1 MRMRSL
7 GFLAVT
13 LFALSTV
20 AMPTHAQTRRV
31 DPAVYEKLDVFAH
44 VLEKIRT
51 SYVDSVTETEVIE
64 NAINGMLTSLDPH
77 SAYLK
82 PDDFKGLQ
90 EQTQG
95 EFGGLGI
102 EVTLENGLVKVVSPI
117 EDTPASAAGLQSGDL
132 ITRIDA
138 KDVQGMTLKDAVDN
152 MRGKPDSTVKLVV
165 YRESEKRTFDVTLK
179 RAIIKVRPVKSKLM
193 DNGVGYLRVTAFNE
207 YTDASLQE
215 HYNNLVKA
223 NKAPLSGL
231 ILDLR
236 NNPGGLLNQA
246 IAVADEFLPSGE
258 IVSTRGRIEGQNS
271 RYSARAGD
279 VLGGKPMVVIING
292 GSASAA
298 EIVAGALQDNKRA
311 ITVGTK
317 SFGKGSVQ
325 TVFNLPGGAGMRLTT
340 ALYYTPSGRSIQA
353 KGIEPDIEA
362 KAPLSKEAQ
371 AQGLDESDL
380 PSEATLK
387 GHIEIKGASTVSDT
401 NKDGI
406 NDKKAAELPAV
417 LKSLPPMR
425 DTTPTTMNLEGK
437 PDAQLQRATEIMDAL
452 LGWPSGKPQVTATVA
467 PVSAT
472 VPAAK
477 TTSPTAK

>member
-7 GFLAVT
+7 GLLAVT

-20 AMPTHAQTRRV
+20 TMPAHAQARRV

-51 SYVDSVTETEVIE
+51 SYVDTVTETEVIE

-117 EDTPASAAGLQSGDL
+117 EDTPAAAAGLQSGDL

-152 MRGKPDSTVKLVV
+152 MRGKPDSKVKLVI
-165 YRESEKRTFDVTLK
+165 YRESEKRTFDVTLT

-193 DNGVGYLRVTAFNE
+193 DHGVGYLRVTAFNE
-207 YTDASLQE
+207 YTDAALQE

-223 NKAPLSGL
+223 NKAPLAGL

-362 KAPLSKEAQ
+362 KAQLTKEAKD
-371 AQGLDESDL
+371 AGFDESDL
-380 PSEATLK
+380 PSEASLK
-387 GHIEIKGASTVSDT
+387 GHIEIKGGTSTVSDT

-406 NDKKAAELPAV
+406 NDNRAAQLPPV
-417 LKSLPPMR
+417 LKSLPPMK
-425 DTTPTTMNLEGK
+425 DTTPTTLNLEGK
-437 PDAQLQRATEIMDAL
+437 PDSQLQRAEEIMNAL
-452 LGWPSGKPQVTATVA
+452 LGWPAGKPAA
-467 PVSAT
+467 ASAT
-472 VPAAK
+472 VPAATK